1 MKKLY
6 MFILMLAAAVGIN
19 AQTQSTCL
27 TLNFTNGTVAKFAI
41 PKKPVVT
48 FSGEELVVKT
58 SLDLTASY
66 PVADV
71 ETFNFTEGTTAS
83 VNAIAG
89 DKTYN
94 VEFIGNSEIVIT
106 GQNLTGANV
115 YSVSGAHVASAKA
128 NAGVVS
134 VDLSALPSGIYLI
147 EVPGFSS
154 MKIQK

>member
-1 MKKLY
+1 MCKILLPLPPISHTFLQCDTLMYILTFIKNLKFMKKLY

-71 ETFNFTEGTTAS
+71 
-83 VNAIAG
+83 
-89 DKTYN
+89 
-94 VEFIGNSEIVIT
+94 
-106 GQNLTGANV
+106 
-115 YSVSGAHVASAKA
+115 
-128 NAGVVS
+128 
-134 VDLSALPSGIYLI
+134 
-147 EVPGFSS
+147 
-154 MKIQK
+154 

>member
-27 TLNFTNGTVAKFAI
+27 TLNFTNG
-41 PKKPVVT
+41 
-48 FSGEELVVKT
+48 T

-134 VDLSALPSGIYLI
+134 VDLSSLPSGIYLI